1 MWEKTPSFRSRSS
14 SRLNT
19 QSKGS
24 DHHYL
29 SHYYLPWLVETQTR
43 QVETMTFGKQLIRR
57 DPAAAALMG
66 AMPRGSDFGHDF
78 SADFGDFGQ
87 GAMGADFGDFGDA
100 MGDDYGADSYSAD
113 FGARRAPHA
122 PNPAAMAR
130 AYGQMQQRNAR
141 KKSRALLLDPNMDS
155 ELKVERYSFSV
166 NITDPATGLPPV
178 LGTSSSLSGTN
189 TPDTHIKP
197 SRIVLNV
204 PSVALVLVNEIKVG
218 NVAGTVGGIGDA
230 FEYNSNGVG
239 IGVTLPRMTPS
250 TKASFLGAFTT
261 FVPPGFVPGN
271 SFPLVMTIKGAST
284 LAPSA

>member
-1 MWEKTPSFRSRSS
+1 MA
-14 SRLNT
+14 
-19 QSKGS
+19 
-24 DHHYL
+24 
-29 SHYYLPWLVETQTR
+29 
-43 QVETMTFGKQLIRR
+43 FGNALIRR

-78 SADFGDFGQ
+78 SADFGDFGS
-87 GAMGADFGDFGDA
+87 A
-100 MGDDYGADSYSAD
+100 MGDEYGDDMSDDTDYGTD
-113 FGARRAPHA
+113 FGARRAPAARPH
-122 PNPAAMAR
+122 PAALVAAHKHM
-130 AYGQMQQRNAR
+130 MKKNAR
-141 KKSRALLLDPNMDS
+141 KNSRALLLDPNMDS

-166 NITDPATGLPPV
+166 NVTDPATGLPPV

-197 SRIVLNV
+197 SRITLNV
-204 PSVALVLVNEIKVG
+204 PTPALVLVNEIKVG
-218 NVAGTVGGIGDA
+218 NVAGTVGGIGDG
-230 FEYNSNGVG
+230 FEYSVLGVG

>member
-1 MWEKTPSFRSRSS
+1 M
-14 SRLNT
+14 N
-19 QSKGS
+19 GNA
-24 DHHYL
+24 
-29 SHYYLPWLVETQTR
+29 LV
-43 QVETMTFGKQLIRR
+43 RR

-66 AMPRGSDFGHDF
+66 ALPRGSDFGHQRTGRGRGNGSDF
-78 SADFGDFGQ
+78 GDDFGDFGDS
-87 GAMGADFGDFGDA
+87 AMGDDFGDFGDA
-100 MGDDYGADSYSAD
+100 MGDDYGDDVGDD
-113 FGARRAPHA
+113 FGRSRPARRPH
-122 PNPAAMAR
+122 PTAMAK
-130 AYGQMQQRNAR
+130 AYAVLSKRNAR
-141 KKSRALLLDPNMDS
+141 KRSRALLLDPNMDS

-197 SRIVLNV
+197 SRITLNV

-230 FEYNSNGVG
+230 FEYNANGVG
-239 IGVTLPRMTPS
+239 IGVSLPRMTPS